1 MLIGF
6 VLLQLILVKLETG
19 WWLMTLNVIWQLCL
33 DSNLI
38 VVVSIIDLI
47 VVIAILVELLL
58 LLWLHFD
65 VSSVNI
71 IILICGRRQEVIVAL
86 LILVN
91 ILLFVRSSKE
101 RVIKVQ
107 VIVIVT
113 VAVWMVDLMLVMYL
127 MLLLIILLLLVL
139 LLLLMLI
146 ELLGRRD
153 EDGNSD
159 FLHNWERMGNF
170 LLDNFFNRIRHLDF
184 LYLNDRIWSW
194 HLDFLYNLNWIRNLS
209 ENSLRLDGIQ

>member
-6 VLLQLILVKLETG
+6 VLLKLILVKLESG
-19 WWLMTLNVIWQLCL
+19 WCLMTLNVIWQLAL
-33 DSNLI
+33 DVHLI
-38 VVVSIIDLI
+38 SIIDLI

-58 LLWLHFD
+58 LLWLHLD
-65 VSSVNI
+65 VSPVNV
-71 IILICGRRQEVIVAL
+71 IILICWRRQEVIVAFL
-86 LILVN
+86 VLVN
-91 ILLFVRSSKE
+91 IFLLVRSSEK

-107 VIVIVT
+107 VIVTVT
-113 VAVWMVDLMLVMYL
+113 VWMVDLMLVMN
-127 MLLLIILLLLVL
+127 LLLLLILLLLIM

-159 FLHNWERMGNF
+159 FFHNWERMRYF
-170 LLDNFFNRIRHLDF
+170 LLDNFLNRIRHLDF

-194 HLDFLYNLNWIRNLS
+194 HLDFLYNLDWIWNL
-209 ENSLRLDGIQ
+209 NVNI